1 MKQLSVFLMVL
12 CLTVADICAGNISRI
27 HENERETP
35 FPQEEHTLYINP
47 SPLLVPQS
55 MKQSD
60 FLQFNLSRSKD
71 FPGGSSI
78 LSAPAP
84 WCMFNPHRILENGTW
99 YWRVRSVS
107 KSGEAMPWSET
118 YRFNVT
124 DTIPQFVTPPF
135 SVFLNNIPKEYP
147 RIYCFLNGNLENARK
162 EVRQH
167 PEFENMIK

>member
-71 FPGGSSI
+71 FPGGVPSCRLLPRGACSI
-78 LSAPAP
+78 PIGYWKTELGTGVYVPSASPVKRCPGAKP
-84 WCMFNPHRILENGTW
+84 T
-99 YWRVRSVS
+99 VS
-107 KSGEAMPWSET
+107 M
-118 YRFNVT
+118 
-124 DTIPQFVTPPF
+124 
-135 SVFLNNIPKEYP
+135 
-147 RIYCFLNGNLENARK
+147 
-162 EVRQH
+162 
-167 PEFENMIK
+167 